1 MAQSDP
7 AIVMLD
13 RGFAR
18 DPGFSIMART
28 KKFTD
33 PTDIAICE
41 VHRRYVEVMETV
53 RLETISA
60 ETKQRYLEVIT
71 SLTDKLAMP
80 SKPLSEIVGEI
91 MTEAGPLLFQAMQR

>member
-1 MAQSDP
+1 
-7 AIVMLD
+7 
-13 RGFAR
+13 
-18 DPGFSIMART
+18 MARA

-41 VHRRYVEVMETV
+41 AHRRYIEVMENV
-53 RLETISA
+53 RLESISA
-60 ETKQRYLEVIT
+60 ETKQKYLAVIA

-91 MTEAGPLLFQAMQR
+91 MTEAGPFLFQAMQR

>member
-7 AIVMLD
+7 AIVMLE
-13 RGFAR
+13 RGFAE
-18 DPGFSIMART
+18 PGVSTMART

-60 ETKQRYLEVIT
+60 ETKQRYLAVIT